1 VKISFSIPDFLLL
14 ALVVQGLI
22 LSILLLYTSR
32 KIKADFYI
40 SAIIFVVSETTMN
53 MELDYSG
60 AWLHYTWLSIV
71 TVPLTM
77 ALGPLIYLYTRSLI
91 FGDQRSYKKRYLH
104 FIPLLFFMKHQLIF
118 LLYTIGVLSIPF
130 VSNLYVSQP
139 IQIFLFGPGNTTVIA
154 AFASLVIYTCYSYY
168 SLRNVY
174 EIQLSAVKQQ
184 DLKWL
189 KTLLRLVLALSFIWF
204 CSIIIGSF
212 FNRTILEPWF
222 HYLLYFPTIVFVY
235 WLGMGAYIRQSKMRP
250 DEIINYNK
258 PIVKKYFQDKE
269 ADNHWLQLKLIM
281 DADQIYLNPE
291 LKLDELSARLNLPVK
306 SVSSLL
312 NQHIGK
318 NFNDFVNGYRV
329 EEVKKRLINPAA
341 NRFTIASIALD
352 CGFNSL
358 ATFQRC
364 FKQVTGVTP
373 SQYINEFKT
382 DNSTSNSTQIRI

>member
-1 VKISFSIPDFLLL
+1 
-14 ALVVQGLI
+14 
-22 LSILLLYTSR
+22 
-32 KIKADFYI
+32 
-40 SAIIFVVSETTMN
+40 
-53 MELDYSG
+53 
-60 AWLHYTWLSIV
+60 
-71 TVPLTM
+71 
-77 ALGPLIYLYTRSLI
+77 
-91 FGDQRSYKKRYLH
+91 
-104 FIPLLFFMKHQLIF
+104 MKHQLIF

-281 DADQIYLNPE
+281 DADQIYLNPD